1 MDNAKRLD
9 TGLTEEELQQLL
21 ADLPNIIKK
30 LENWQSEA
38 NHLKRST

>member
-1 MDNAKRLD
+1 MDNAKRPD

-30 LENWQSEA
+30 LEIWQYEA
-38 NHLKRST
+38 KHLKHST